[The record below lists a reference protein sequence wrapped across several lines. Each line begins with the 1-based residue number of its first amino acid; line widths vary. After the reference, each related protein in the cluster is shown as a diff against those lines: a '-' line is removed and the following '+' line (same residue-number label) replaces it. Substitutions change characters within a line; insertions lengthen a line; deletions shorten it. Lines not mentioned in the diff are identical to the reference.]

1 MGVSI
6 HASFTRGGSDHLVA
20 IDVVTPEGEN
30 TILLAKGKNTRER
43 VLTIAHGRG
52 YRRHR
57 QVLGPV
63 LGKQSCL
70 NAWLTW
76 KYRLVIAL

>member
-6 HASFTRGGSDHLVA
+6 PASFTRAGSGHLVA
-20 IDVVTPEGEN
+20 TDVITPEGEN
-30 TILLAKGKNTRER
+30 TILLAQGENTRER

>member
-6 HASFTRGGSDHLVA
+6 PASFTRGGSGHLVA
-20 IDVVTPEGEN
+20 TDVVTPEGEN
-30 TILLAKGKNTRER
+30 TFLLAQGENTRER
-43 VLTIAHGRG
+43 VLTIAHDRG

-63 LGKQSCL
+63 LGRQSCL
-70 NAWLTW
+70 KFENASS
-76 KYRLVIAL
+76 IAS

>member
-6 HASFTRGGSDHLVA
+6 HASFPRGGSDHRVA

-57 QVLGPV
+57 QVLGP
-63 LGKQSCL
+63 
-70 NAWLTW
+70 
-76 KYRLVIAL
+76 RLRRRRR